1 MITSAPRFAG
11 LVPPAK
17 TEQQLGISALR
28 EGMYEFL
35 EFTNP
40 YKGTASL
47 VIQILAGPIALQ
59 FSTDGPLSCHAIG
72 NETPYIELGADIQH
86 RSLTEVSASS

>member
-47 VIQILAGPIALQ
+47 VIQILAGPIA
-59 FSTDGPLSCHAIG
+59 
-72 NETPYIELGADIQH
+72 
-86 RSLTEVSASS
+86 